1 MFQYIMT
8 KDTAKDIQYDNK
20 GYVMSYDDFLKVI
33 EKYKRHN
40 KDCKNKNKN
49 GVKEED
55 KRVSIADYLI

>member
-1 MFQYIMT
+1 MT

-40 KDCKNKNKN
+40 KNCKNKNKN
-49 GVKEED
+49 DVKEED